1 MIIMRKEEKN
11 DIERI
16 KYIYD
21 KAAINP
27 ITYYL
32 DAFFGM
38 TTQNSLYRKIA
49 IANLDLKENNVVLDL
64 ACGTGYNFKIIEKYL
79 KNTGKLIGIDIST
92 QSLMAAKK
100 RAKKH
105 GWTNIELVNID
116 FTKYEPNQPIN
127 AILTTLALEIIPDY
141 KTAIDKIHEL
151 LLPKGRFSMIGMK
164 LNNKVLFKPLNIF
177 LEKISRSVY
186 IDYNRDILKYIKS
199 KFGKIDFFKEFNS
212 GYFYILTV
220 RKR

>member
-1 MIIMRKEEKN
+1 MRKEEKS

-21 KAAINP
+21 QAAMNP
-27 ITYYL
+27 IIYYL

-38 TTQNSLYRKIA
+38 STQNSLYRKIA
-49 IANLDLKENNVVLDL
+49 IANLDLKENFTVLDL

-79 KNTGKLIGIDIST
+79 KNTGKLIGIDVSA
-92 QSLMAAKK
+92 QSLRAAKK
-100 RAKKH
+100 RARKH
-105 GWTNIELVNID
+105 GWTNIELINID
-116 FTKYEPNQPIN
+116 FTRYEPKDSIN
-127 AILTTLALEIIPDY
+127 AVLTTLALEIIPDY
-141 KTAIDKIHEL
+141 KTAIDKIHKI

-177 LEKISRSVY
+177 LEKISRSVC
-186 IDYNRDILKYIKS
+186 IDYNRGIPKYIKF